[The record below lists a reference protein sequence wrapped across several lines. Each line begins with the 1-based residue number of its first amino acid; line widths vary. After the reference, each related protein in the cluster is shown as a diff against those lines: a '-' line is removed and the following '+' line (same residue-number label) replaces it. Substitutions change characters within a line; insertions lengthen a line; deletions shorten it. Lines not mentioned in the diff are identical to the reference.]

1 MDNHA
6 PWGQSYEQETYPIWY
21 PSDERMTNYPTN
33 NIPSSSWNQ
42 PTFGTIDDMSIFE
55 SGLYRQQYDY
65 YGDNMYMG
73 ANNYYGF
80 EPTPEKP
87 VDPRLLSLLKFSREL
102 YVRRKELC
110 KKSFPKLH
118 DEFVELSKKCGCVV
132 PQVQIPHLQV
142 NRRRSTPTLQR
153 SLSVGSPRTP
163 SNRGGESDLRLDR
176 FKIRTLNVDSGGGG
190 GGGGGGSGSGSG
202 GIGIV
207 VQGGQGDTTNP
218 GGSKS
223 K

>member
-6 PWGQSYEQETYPIWY
+6 PWGQPYEQETYPIWY

-33 NIPSSSWNQ
+33 NTPSSSWNQ
-42 PTFGTIDDMSIFE
+42 PAFGTIDDMSIFE
-55 SGLYRQQYDY
+55 SGLYQQQYDY

-80 EPTPEKP
+80 EPKP

-118 DEFVELSKKCGCVV
+118 DEFVELSKKCGGVV

-142 NRRRSTPTLQR
+142 NRMRSTPTLQR

-163 SNRGGESDLRLDR
+163 SNRGGESDLRLEWFR
-176 FKIRTLNVDSGGGG
+176 VRTLNVDGGGG
-190 GGGGGGSGSGSG
+190 G
-202 GIGIV
+202 V
-207 VQGGQGDTTNP
+207 VVQGDTTNP

>member
-6 PWGQSYEQETYPIWY
+6 PWGQPYEQETYPIWY

-33 NIPSSSWNQ
+33 NMPSSSWNQ
-42 PTFGTIDDMSIFE
+42 PIFGTIDDMSIFE
-55 SGLYRQQYDY
+55 SGLCRQQYDY

-80 EPTPEKP
+80 EPEPEKP

-118 DEFVELSKKCGCVV
+118 DEFVELSKKCGGLV

-176 FKIRTLNVDSGGGG
+176 FRIRTLNVGGGA
-190 GGGGGGSGSGSG
+190 GGGGGGSG
-202 GIGIV
+202 GIV